1 MSLYDFTAK
10 TDRSDT
16 GSTQGRDGVLRY
28 TEDGC
33 VAMAAQGCDGGTGAW
48 RGPSLRF
55 DGTHTKVISL
65 ESSRQGKFD
74 RLYASTQYALN
85 TISVLL
91 YYWWF
96 AAAVLLSFV
105 NICFAFS

>member
-1 MSLYDFTAK
+1 
-10 TDRSDT
+10 
-16 GSTQGRDGVLRY
+16 
-28 TEDGC
+28 
-33 VAMAAQGCDGGTGAW
+33 MAAQGRDGGTGAW

-65 ESSRQGKFD
+65 ESSRQGELD

>member
-1 MSLYDFTAK
+1 MCWT
-10 TDRSDT
+10 
-16 GSTQGRDGVLRY
+16 GVL
-28 TEDGC
+28 DGC
-33 VAMAAQGCDGGTGAW
+33 VAMAAQGRDGGTVAMAAQGRDGGTGAW

-65 ESSRQGKFD
+65 ESSRQGELD